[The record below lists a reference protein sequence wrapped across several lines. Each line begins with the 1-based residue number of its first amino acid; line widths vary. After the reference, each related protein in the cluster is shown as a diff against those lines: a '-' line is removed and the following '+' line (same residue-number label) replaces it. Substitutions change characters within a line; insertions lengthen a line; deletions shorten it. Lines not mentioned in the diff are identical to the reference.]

1 MGIFKLALRTQVQ
14 RFWLWEPPQVMD
26 LRVLMFEYVFS
37 LSVLSALELYE
48 FVYERDPRGVRRRVA
63 RTCRL
68 SWERGS
74 QA

>member
-37 LSVLSALELYE
+37 LSVIYFASNNMFCL
-48 FVYERDPRGVRRRVA
+48 F
-63 RTCRL
+63 
-68 SWERGS
+68 
-74 QA
+74 